1 MTSLQRSQRDI
12 SAPRNQLLFALGS
25 AGFNLMERLIVLYVP
40 FYFLPPAEYGLP
52 SLVPEH
58 SFFGIATVLGMAL
71 VLGRVIDAFADPIIA
86 ALSDRSQSKL
96 GRRKVFL
103 CYSALPI
110 AVFGTLIFFP
120 PRGADTSALNGVW
133 LGLSLAFFYIAYTG
147 YVNPYLA
154 LISDLGNTEELR
166 LKLSLRVAILGMI
179 ATLAVTAGI
188 PELVNWLG
196 STRGLDLRAS
206 YQISVVVFAVSSLLL
221 LYAATS
227 GFSETRLSSGQRT
240 ESRGTWASLR
250 DTFADRAFRTYVV
263 GEMLL
268 QFALNLM
275 TMGLM
280 YYIVVIFRR
289 PQSFMTPLAAAMAII
304 AACIFP
310 LVGRAA
316 LRFGK
321 RNVFMAGLGVMLL
334 CSLSLFGL
342 SFNTDGF
349 SQQIGIFAL
358 ACMGVPLA
366 IFSILISPTIAQ
378 MARGYTAR
386 TGIAKEAMF
395 FAARAIPVKFVIA
408 AAGATF
414 SYLLAAF
421 GKDIARPL
429 GVQLSLLVI
438 GLASLGALLV
448 FSRLPDDRVGG

>member
-1 MTSLQRSQRDI
+1 MTSLQRPQSDI
-12 SAPRNQLLFALGS
+12 SSHRNQLLFALGS

-40 FYFLPPAEYGLP
+40 FYFLPPAEYGVP

-58 SFFGIATVLGMAL
+58 SFFGIVTVLGLAL
-71 VLGRVIDAFADPIIA
+71 VLGRVIDAIADPVIA
-86 ALSDRSQSKL
+86 ALSDRSTSPL

-103 CYSALPI
+103 YYSALPL
-110 AVFGTLIFFP
+110 ALFGAMIFFP
-120 PRGADTSALNGVW
+120 PLPGQTSNLNGVW
-133 LGLSLAFFYIAYTG
+133 LGFSLAFFYIAYTG

-154 LISDLGNTEELR
+154 LISDLGDTEELR
-166 LKLSLRVAILGMI
+166 LKLSLRVAILGMV

-196 STRGLDLRAS
+196 SSQGLQLRPS
-206 YQISVVVFAVSSLLL
+206 YQVSVVIFAVSALLL
-221 LYAATS
+221 LFAATR
-227 GFSETRLSSGQRT
+227 GFREEALPKGRST
-240 ESRGTWASLR
+240 ESLGTWASLR
-250 DTFADRAFRTYVV
+250 DTFSDMPCRTYVL

-268 QFALNLM
+268 PFALNLM
-275 TMGLM
+275 TMGLL

-289 PQSFMTPLAAAMAII
+289 PQSFMTVLAGAMAALAA
-304 AACIFP
+304 CVFP
-310 LVGRAA
+310 FVGRAA
-316 LRFGK
+316 LTMGK
-321 RNVFMAGLGVMLL
+321 RNVFMAGLGIMLL

-342 SFNTDGF
+342 SFNMDGF
-349 SQQIGIFAL
+349 RQYLGVIAL
-358 ACMGVPLA
+358 ASMGIPLA

-378 MARGYTAR
+378 MARRHTTK
-386 TGIAKEAMF
+386 TGISKEAMF

-438 GLASLGALLV
+438 AFSSLAALLV